1 MSIRPYSSIMF
12 EIVFLILGVTS
23 PLYSLAAIN
32 AIIFGVQGNL
42 LRRMK
47 NPDALSSHFMAGATA
62 GELSHFMAGVAAG
75 ELPFTSLS
83 AMQINY
89 LLSWNFVNWIG

>member
-1 MSIRPYSSIMF
+1 MAGATAG
-12 EIVFLILGVTS
+12 EL
-23 PLYSLAAIN
+23 
-32 AIIFGVQGNL
+32 
-42 LRRMK
+42 
-47 NPDALSSHFMAGATA
+47 SHFMAGATA